1 MGSVFVTQDDRTIK
15 GFMGKEYAVPFFL
28 QFVPG
33 MVSKVVHSSESER
46 YGGPNTI
53 NTIIAKPHITDKLY
67 KRRATLGEKDRYY
80 PLFRTMN
87 DVPSKG
93 DPVLLCTI
101 GKINYYLGPI
111 NTTTNSPTWNDDPS
125 YTPEIQFEQSNKTT
139 GTTKLGLKG
148 ETQNFNKEYNYQRL
162 TKKRNEDLDYGK
174 AIGEAIGDT
183 ILEGRHGNSL
193 RIGSR
198 SNNPYVFISNKR
210 NYSNDIETLGDGSLI
225 TITSNGTLAQHF
237 PNFAINSGE
246 DLEEVFGFTLA
257 SDIVLGGETIPDRFM
272 GTLVSNVNN
281 NQDVN
286 ELIYNYNKNQMLLH
300 SDRITLNSKLD
311 DVYISSNK
319 DIHIGTKRHLTIST
333 NKNFIIDSD
342 QTFLGNPLPNGE
354 SREMESMVL
363 GTTLLE
369 LLKETLAVIKSS
381 QGICQ
386 GAPIPLADETG
397 APGGVNA
404 KITQI
409 EQKIDQILSTKHFIE
424 PNA

>member
-1 MGSVFVTQDDRTIK
+1 MGSVFVTQPDRTIK
-15 GFMGKEYAVPFFL
+15 TFGGKEVAIPFFL

-33 MVSKVVHSSESER
+33 MVDKVVHSEESER
-46 YGGPNTI
+46 YGGPKTI

-87 DVPSKG
+87 DVPSEG

-125 YTPEIQFEQSNKTT
+125 YVPEIQFEQSNKTI
-139 GTTKLGLKG
+139 GTTELELKG
-148 ETQNFNKEYNYQRL
+148 ETQNFNKEVLYKRL
-162 TKKRNEDLDYGK
+162 TKKRKEELDYGK
-174 AIGEAIGDT
+174 AVYQTTGDT
-183 ILEGRHGNSL
+183 IFEGRHGNSI

-198 SNNPYVFISNKR
+198 SDNPYIFLSNNRSIRSSVESVVDGGIIS
-210 NYSNDIETLGDGSLI
+210 
-225 TITSNGTLAQHF
+225 ITSNGTITQHLGDSENVIF
-237 PNFAINSGE
+237 KLSSDVMDESNRYMA
-246 DLEEVFGFTLA
+246 TL
-257 SDIVLGGETIPDRFM
+257 I
-272 GTLVSNVNN
+272 SNVNN
-281 NQDVN
+281 QQDVQ
-286 ELIYNYNKNQMLLH
+286 ELIYNYNTNQILLNC
-300 SDRITLNSKLD
+300 DRITLNSKLD
-311 DVYISSNK
+311 DIYLSSIK
-319 DIHIGTKRHLTIST
+319 DIHIGTGRHLTIST
-333 NKNFIIDSD
+333 NEDLVISSERTFI
-342 QTFLGNPLPNGE
+342 GNPTD
-354 SREMESMVL
+354 REDTMEPMVL

-369 LLKETLAVIKSS
+369 LLKETLAVIKTS

-386 GAPIPLADETG
+386 GAPIPLADDTG